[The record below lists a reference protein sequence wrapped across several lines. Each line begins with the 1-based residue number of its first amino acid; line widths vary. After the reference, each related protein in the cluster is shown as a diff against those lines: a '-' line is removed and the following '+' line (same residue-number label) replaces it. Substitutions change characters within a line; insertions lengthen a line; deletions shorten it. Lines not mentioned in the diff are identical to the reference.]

1 MKVTRTIQCRVC
13 GKKYDITFD
22 DKDMNRYLFKA
33 ANIQNAFPYLTDDER
48 ELILSGICGHCYDE
62 MWPEEGDA

>member
-1 MKVTRTIQCRVC
+1 MKVTRTIQCIIC

-22 DKDMNRYLFKA
+22 DEDMKRYLFKA
-33 ANIQNAFPYLTDDER
+33 ANVQDAFPYLTADER

-62 MWPEEGDA
+62 ICLDEE